1 MRILV
6 IHKGF
11 PGQFKHLIPRLKNR
25 GDEIWTIS
33 TSRPTTQAS
42 SNIQY
47 INYMPKQANGTD
59 TFPLAS
65 ELETKIIRGEAVAS
79 IAHRLSKKGFQPDL
93 IVGHPG
99 WGEMLFLGDIWP
111 KIPQLH
117 YIEFFHGVP
126 GTDNDIIDTY
136 AKPQDWIQKA
146 RARIKNAHLLSNL
159 EQMSA
164 GVSPTNFQQNLLP
177 NWARKKTSIIHDG
190 INTEWLSPNK
200 KTILNM
206 PNGHILKYGDPIITF
221 INRTFE
227 PYRGIHIFLEALVKL
242 QSIHPEV
249 HTILVGEDTPTVS
262 YGANREDGIGWLTS
276 LREKLGHKLDWKRI
290 HHLGRIKH
298 SILRDVYRLSTAHV
312 YLSYPFVL
320 SWSLLEAMSCGA
332 IVVGSKTAP
341 VEEIIQNNV
350 NGLLVPFQDSDALT
364 NTLLEI
370 IRQPHKYLELS
381 EQARITIQKNYDLED
396 CLALQLKLIDKV
408 AKNENNIYEYH

>member
-6 IHKGF
+6 LHKGF
-11 PGQFKHLIPRLKNR
+11 PGQFKHLIPQLKSR

-33 TSRPTTQAS
+33 TSRPNTQIS

-47 INYMPKQANGTD
+47 ISYVPKQVNGSD

-79 IAHRLSKKGFQPDL
+79 IANKLSKRGFQPDL

-111 KIPQLH
+111 NIPQLH

-126 GTDNDIIDTY
+126 GTDNDISDIY
-136 AKPQDWIQKA
+136 AKPQDWAQKA
-146 RARIKNAHLLSNL
+146 RARIKNAHLLSSL

-177 NWARKKTSIIHDG
+177 NWAKQKTSVIHDG
-190 INTEWLSPNK
+190 INTEWLSPNQ
-200 KTILNM
+200 KTILIM
-206 PNGHILKYGDPIITF
+206 PNGHILKYGNPIITF
-221 INRTFE
+221 VNRTFE
-227 PYRGIHIFLEALVKL
+227 PYRGIHIFLEALAKL
-242 QSIHPEV
+242 QSINPKV

-262 YGANREDGIGWLTS
+262 YGANREDGRGWLTS
-276 LREKLGHKLDWKRI
+276 LKKELGDKLDWERI
-290 HHLGRIKH
+290 HPLGRIKH
-298 SILRDVYRLSTAHV
+298 STLRDVYRISAAHV

-341 VEEIIQNNV
+341 VEEIIQHKV

-364 NTLLEI
+364 ITLLDILNRPE
-370 IRQPHKYLELS
+370 KYIELRKK
-381 EQARITIQKNYDLED
+381 ARNLIQKKYDLKS
-396 CLALQLKLIDKV
+396 CLGMQLKLIDKL
-408 AKNENNIYEYH
+408 AKK